1 MGFALSLV
9 TQCLPITK
17 AGRFLRKLNEVLLV
31 VNEVGFFVCLFV
43 LNLSFPHSDL
53 RLKLLQIFFFHWK

>member
-31 VNEVGFFVCLFV
+31 VNEVGFFCLFV
-43 LNLSFPHSDL
+43 F
-53 RLKLLQIFFFHWK
+53 LKSLFLIQTLD